1 MIFKA
6 KAGSKA
12 YEYIKNIYEAEEKEY
27 EAYLNRIKEAIGFNF
42 EDISGYTPETDYCR
56 KFEVHS
62 LVVSE
67 DTWEQLDKKLWR
79 KIGCR
84 NGNLLIAPDKRTKQG
99 KAISSL
105 FLSYK
110 EITTHWDILQ
120 ALGFATNS
128 RRNPC
133 LFYKNGYCFVR
144 LEYLDGDDKNSN
156 FEMISELEYELLIN
170 EEKDV

>member
-27 EAYLNRIKEAIGFNF
+27 EAYINRIKETIGFNF
-42 EDISGYTPETDYCR
+42 EDISGYTPETDYSR
-56 KFEVHS
+56 KFEAHS

-79 KIGCR
+79 KIGCC

-144 LEYLDGDDKNSN
+144 LEYLVGDDKNSN